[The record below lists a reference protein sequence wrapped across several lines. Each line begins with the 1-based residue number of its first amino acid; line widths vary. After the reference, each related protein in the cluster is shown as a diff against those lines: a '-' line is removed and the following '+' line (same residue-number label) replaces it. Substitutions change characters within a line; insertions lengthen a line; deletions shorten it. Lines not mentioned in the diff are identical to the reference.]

1 MNNYELT
8 VVVSAKLDDE
18 ARTAKV
24 DKVKEYIERFGGKIT
39 DVNEAGL
46 KQLAYEIEKMNEAYY
61 YFIKI
66 ETDNTDMTREL
77 ESRLRIM
84 DDVMRFMC
92 VSVEA

>member
-18 ARTAKV
+18 ARAAKV

-39 DVNEAGL
+39 NVDEAGL
-46 KQLAYEIEKMNEAYY
+46 KELAYEIEKMKEAYY
-61 YFIKI
+61 YFITI

-92 VSVEA
+92 VTVEA